1 MDLSEHEEDSIE
13 KQRLMSPELG
23 FGLVHNGLG
32 LPNPASAQ

>member
-13 KQRLMSPELG
+13 KQRLMNPELG

-32 LPNPASAQ
+32 LPNPASTQ